1 MALKWTMRLT
11 KAGMLLG
18 GVYLA
23 VVFIDP
29 ARGTVDANER
39 VKEVVAA
46 VAAHQLD
53 RPLELAPSEIADIR
67 PMSMAERL
75 RVSGDLEPINRAV
88 LHAKDGGKIIEVRA
102 VAGQAV
108 KAGDVLARFETD
120 DLQSNLKQREGD
132 RDVAAAEMLLAM
144 QSLNRIEQ
152 LADKNIASQEQL
164 DKARSEVAAATA
176 RLKSLSAQVDIAR
189 TALRDAEVL
198 APFDGVI
205 SNRAINHGSRVGA
218 GAELFTIVDT
228 RILEAKVLVSTRDV
242 HRVAIA
248 QRAELHIDGL
258 DGQTVV
264 GRVDRI
270 SPVADRGTRFIP
282 IYIQLSNGG
291 ARLRGGSFATGTILV
306 RQNEDA
312 IIIPAISLRKDE
324 TGDYVLKLK
333 KGRLVRQ
340 PVTVGSGW
348 GGSDS
353 LEISEGLAYGDTIVT
368 VPLPELRPDVTVTIS
383 KAG

>member
-46 VAAHQLD
+46 VAANQRD
-53 RPLELAPSEIADIR
+53 KPLELAPSEIADIR
-67 PMSMAERL
+67 PTSIVERL

-88 LHAKDGGKIIEVRA
+88 LHAKDGGRIIEVRA

-108 KAGDVLARFETD
+108 RAGDVLARFETD
-120 DLQSNLKQREGD
+120 DLQSFLKQREGD

-164 DKARSEVAAATA
+164 DKARSEVAASTA
-176 RLKSLSAQVDIAR
+176 RQKSLSAQADIAR
-189 TALRDAEVL
+189 TALREAEVL
-198 APFDGVI
+198 APFDGVV
-205 SNRAINHGSRVGA
+205 SSRAINQGSRVGV

-228 RILEAKVLVSTRDV
+228 SILEAKVLVSTRDV

-264 GRVDRI
+264 GSVDRI
-270 SPVADRGTRFIP
+270 GPVADHGTRFIP
-282 IYIQLSNGG
+282 VYIRLSNGG

-312 IIIPAISLRKDE
+312 IVIPAISLRKDE

-340 PVTVGSGW
+340 PVTVGSGS
-348 GGSDS
+348 GGSDG

-368 VPLPELRPDVTVTIS
+368 VPLPELRPDVTVTIP

>member
-1 MALKWTMRLT
+1 MALKWAMRLT

-39 VKEVVAA
+39 VKEVVEA
-46 VAAHQLD
+46 VAANQRD
-53 RPLELAPSEIADIR
+53 KPLELASSEIADIR
-67 PMSMAERL
+67 PTSVVERL

-88 LHAKDGGKIIEVRA
+88 LHAKDGGRIIEVRA

-120 DLQSNLKQREGD
+120 DLQSFLKQREGD
-132 RDVAAAEMLLAM
+132 RDVAVAEMLLAM

-164 DKARSEVAAATA
+164 DKARSEVAASTA
-176 RLKSLSAQVDIAR
+176 RQKSLSAQADIAR
-189 TALRDAEVL
+189 TALREAEVL
-198 APFDGVI
+198 APFDGVV
-205 SNRAINHGSRVGA
+205 SSRAINQGSRVGA

-228 RILEAKVLVSTRDV
+228 SIMEAKVLVSTRDV

-270 SPVADRGTRFIP
+270 SPVADQGTRFIP
-282 IYIQLSNGG
+282 VYIRLSNGG

-312 IIIPAISLRKDE
+312 IVIPAISLRKDE

-340 PVTVGSGW
+340 PVTVGLGS
-348 GGSDS
+348 GGSNS

-368 VPLPELRPDVTVTIS
+368 VPLPELRPDVTVTIP